1 MAWLRTQQIAFFRM
15 DKHVTWE
22 RASGTSVIDTKYA
35 MTLILVTA
43 RGQGENKP
51 IYGDI
56 VGYIGCGRGDS
67 ALRRPFEHPENAR
80 LKLNLDFHYRG
91 DWK

>member
-35 MTLILVTA
+35 MALISVTA

-56 VGYIGCGRGDS
+56 VGGITGVVEATSS
-67 ALRRPFEHPENAR
+67 ASAIRTPRKREA
-80 LKLNLDFHYRG
+80 
-91 DWK
+91 